1 MKNTFK
7 HNVLALAV
15 LTALPFIA
23 SAEQDDKEVKNKK
36 EVMQGEFLIRFSPDA
51 TDADKARVLGRVNGQ
66 EIEKVREKNKKNDK
80 SENDVSLVHHNRP
93 DLTPEQT
100 KREVEADPAVLGV
113 EENQI
118 FHHEAV
124 ANDPG
129 LAANN
134 NLWGMYGLTSVP
146 ANDFGSHAAD
156 AWALNKTDCSNVYV
170 GIIDEGYMY
179 THEDLAANAGK
190 NPKEIAGNKKD
201 DDGNGFI
208 DDVYGWDFVGNNN
221 TVFDGVDDDHG
232 THVAGTIGAVG
243 NNAKGVAGICWNV
256 KLLNAKFLTNRGG
269 TLANA
274 IKAIDYFTNLKK
286 SGLNIVALNN
296 SWGGGSYSQL
306 LADAIERANQA
317 GILFVAAAG
326 NAANN
331 NDTLAS
337 YPASYLNT
345 NVISVAAIDSVG
357 NLASFSNYGAN
368 SVNLAAPGVA
378 ILSTVPT
385 LKNGKVVSAYAYY
398 DGTSMATP
406 HVTGAA
412 ALYASIYKTQTGIN
426 PTVVQ
431 IKEAILTNATATN
444 SVSGKTAT
452 GARLNVG
459 TF

>member
-1 MKNTFK
+1 MKNKFQR
-7 HNVLALAV
+7 NVLALAV
-15 LTALPFIA
+15 LTALPFLA
-23 SAEQDDKEVKNKK
+23 NAEQDDKK
-36 EVMQGEFLIRFSPDA
+36 ETVQGEFLIRFSPDA

-100 KREVEADPAVLGV
+100 KRELEADPAVEGV

-129 LAANN
+129 LAASN

-156 AWALNKTDCSNVYV
+156 AWSLNKTDCSNVYV

-179 THEDLAANAGK
+179 THEDLASNAGK
-190 NPKEIAGNKKD
+190 NLKEIAGNGKD
-201 DDGNGFI
+201 DDGNGFK
-208 DDVYGWDFVGNNN
+208 DDVYGWDFAGNNN
-221 TVFDGVDDDHG
+221 TVFDGIGDDHG

-243 NNAKGVAGICWNV
+243 NNSKGVAGVCWKV
-256 KLLNAKFLTNRGG
+256 KLLNAKFLTNTGG

-274 IKAIDYFTNLKK
+274 IRAIDYFTNLKK
-286 SGLNIVALNN
+286 AGVNIVATNN

-326 NAANN
+326 NAAND
-331 NDTLAS
+331 NDATPS
-337 YPASYLNT
+337 YPASYPSA

-357 NLASFSNYGAN
+357 NLASFSNYGKN
-368 SVNLAAPGVA
+368 SVNLAAPGVS
-378 ILSTVPT
+378 ILSTVPM
-385 LKNGKVVSAYAYY
+385 KSSGKVVSGYAYY
-398 DGTSMATP
+398 NGTSMATP

-412 ALYASIYKTQTGIN
+412 ALYAATHPGATAAE
-426 PTVVQ
+426 
-431 IKEAILTNATATN
+431 IKSAILTNAITTN
-444 SVSGKTAT
+444 SVVGKTTT